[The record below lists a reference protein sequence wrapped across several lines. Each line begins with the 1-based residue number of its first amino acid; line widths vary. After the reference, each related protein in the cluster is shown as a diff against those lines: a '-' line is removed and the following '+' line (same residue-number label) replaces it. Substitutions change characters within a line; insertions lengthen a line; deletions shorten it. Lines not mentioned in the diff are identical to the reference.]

1 MVATRH
7 PAPYSIGESLQEYA
21 ARTGRTTASAYPD
34 WHAHGDSVAAE
45 WADRVPENPDRAVL
59 GGRSLGLLA
68 SDVGSMA
75 GERHS

>member
-7 PAPYSIGESLQEYA
+7 PAPYSIGESLQGYA
-21 ARTGRTTASAYPD
+21 DRTGRSLAQAYPD
-34 WHAHGDSVAAE
+34 WHAHGASVAAE
-45 WADRVPENPDRAVL
+45 WADVMPENPDLAVL

-68 SDVGSMA
+68 SDVGGMA